1 MSPRTSS
8 STSLSGDAGNALKG
22 SVLSFKHLSYT
33 VKTANGPK
41 RLVDDISVDIRAG
54 ELLAIMVSNVYDLWY
69 QHHSLRGQLR
79 RNPGSLRCRYVLWK

>member
-54 ELLAIMVSNVYDLWY
+54 ELLAIMVSNVYDPAPLPLTPTP
-69 QHHSLRGQLR
+69 S
-79 RNPGSLRCRYVLWK
+79 